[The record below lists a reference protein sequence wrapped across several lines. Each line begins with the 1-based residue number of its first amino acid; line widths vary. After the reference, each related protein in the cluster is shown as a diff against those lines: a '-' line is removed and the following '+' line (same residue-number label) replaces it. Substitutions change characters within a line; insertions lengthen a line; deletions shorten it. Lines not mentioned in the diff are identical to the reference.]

1 MQRASIAAKWC
12 CDQSVRVLVTGHRGY
27 IGTIL
32 APFLADAG
40 HDVVGLDA
48 DLYRHC
54 TFGPESSVE
63 PLESIEK
70 DIREVDWQD
79 LVGFDAV
86 VHLAALSNDPLGALD
101 ERLTY
106 EVNHLASVRLAE
118 QAKRAG
124 VARFLFSSSCS
135 NYGASGGTESLDEE
149 AELQPL
155 TAYGTS
161 KVLVER
167 DLALLAGDSFSPTF
181 LRNATVYGISPRL
194 RLDIVVNN
202 LVAWAF
208 TTGDVRLASDGS
220 AWRPLVH
227 VDDVSKAFLA
237 VLEAPCEL
245 VHAQAFNVGDTTQ
258 NYRIREVAEIVA
270 EVVPGSQV
278 RFAHA
283 ASADARNYRVSC
295 AKLAETLGFRTTW
308 DVRGGAHEHYE
319 AYREAGLTLEEFE
332 GPRYQRLREINR
344 LLAAGELDPS
354 LRFRA
359 AAGD

>member
-1 MQRASIAAKWC
+1 M
-12 CDQSVRVLVTGHRGY
+12 RVLVTGHRGY
-27 IGTIL
+27 IGTVL
-32 APFLADAG
+32 APFLVDAG
-40 HDVVGLDA
+40 YEVVGLDA
-48 DLYRHC
+48 DLYRRC
-54 TFGPESSVE
+54 TFGPEAPQE
-63 PLESIEK
+63 AFDSIEK
-70 DIREVDWQD
+70 DIRDVDWRD

-106 EVNHLASVRLAE
+106 EINHVASVRLAE

-124 VARFLFSSSCS
+124 VPRFLFSSSCS

-149 AELQPL
+149 AELRPL
-155 TAYGTS
+155 TAYGVS

-167 DLALLAGDSFSPTF
+167 DVGLLADDSFSPAF

-208 TTGDVRLASDGS
+208 TTGQVRLASDGS

-227 VDDVSKAFLA
+227 VDDVSRAFLA
-237 VLEAPCEL
+237 ALEAPREL
-245 VHAQAFNVGDTTQ
+245 VHGQAFNVGDTTQ
-258 NYRIREVAEIVA
+258 NYRIRDVAEIVA

-278 RFAHA
+278 QFAEG
-283 ASADARNYRVSC
+283 ASADSRNYRVSC
-295 AKLAETLGFRTTW
+295 EKLAQALGFRTTW
-308 DVRGGAHEHYE
+308 DVRRGAQEHYE
-319 AYREAGLTLEEFE
+319 AYREAALTLEEFE

-344 LLAAGELDPS
+344 LLENGELDAS

-359 AAGD
+359 AAGA